1 MGKSI
6 TEISHTGT
14 QFAVWLKFFRKM
26 ILSGNI
32 WMLFLQNIW
41 GLCTSI
47 NAEGEILRQF
57 AVNVWVE

>member
-1 MGKSI
+1 MGKSM
-6 TEISHTGT
+6 TEISNT
-14 QFAVWLKFFRKM
+14 VWLKFFRKM
-26 ILSGNI
+26 MFSGNI

-47 NAEGEILRQF
+47 NAEGEILWQF